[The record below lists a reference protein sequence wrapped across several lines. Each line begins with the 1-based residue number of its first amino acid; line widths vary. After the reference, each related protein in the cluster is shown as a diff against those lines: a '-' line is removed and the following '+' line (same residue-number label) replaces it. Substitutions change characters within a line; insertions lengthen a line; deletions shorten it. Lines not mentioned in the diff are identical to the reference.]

1 MNSPLNIEPIFV
13 SVPGIFTASACE
25 LWFGEQLCKSW
36 RPAQLSTS
44 CPHCK
49 VALELLVLRKPASQ
63 ESPPMLAGYS
73 SQAAHVI
80 EIIARIV
87 DRMRGAKW

>member
-36 RPAQLSTS
+36 RPAQPSTS

-49 VALELLVLRKPASQ
+49 VALELLVLRA
-63 ESPPMLAGYS
+63 ADHV
-73 SQAAHVI
+73 QAL
-80 EIIARIV
+80 E
-87 DRMRGAKW
+87 DRRKEQREP